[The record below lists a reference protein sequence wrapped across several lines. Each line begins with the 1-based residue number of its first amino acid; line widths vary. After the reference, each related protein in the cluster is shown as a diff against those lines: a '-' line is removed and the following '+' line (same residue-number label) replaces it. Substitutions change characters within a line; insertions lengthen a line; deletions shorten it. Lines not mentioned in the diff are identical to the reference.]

1 MKWHITVSTNRMA
14 IFIISSNVVYILLN
28 SFPLSIDHIHPFDGN
43 FLPYMFPN
51 VDFAGKV
58 FIHFFT
64 ILKLHNKNGALQI
77 ARIIQQTTS
86 TDEVLFQSFHTF
98 KVTRTDFHSLF
109 KHSFAIV
116 SCYNKLHNDWFYY
129 SLFINIHK
137 IGTTPSTS
145 YHHPSPTRGAS

>member
-43 FLPYMFPN
+43 FLPYMLLN

-64 ILKLHNKNGALQI
+64 ILKLHNKDGALQI
-77 ARIIQQTTS
+77 ARFIQQA
-86 TDEVLFQSFHTF
+86 VFL
-98 KVTRTDFHSLF
+98 
-109 KHSFAIV
+109 
-116 SCYNKLHNDWFYY
+116 
-129 SLFINIHK
+129 
-137 IGTTPSTS
+137 
-145 YHHPSPTRGAS
+145 